1 MDCGRR
7 QLWYGGDRALD
18 GIAQTWVCV
27 LAYGSSAEWC
37 LLFLIQERRKID
49 IIPHQFP
56 YMKNGDSHTYSC
68 VCVCVCVWELVE
80 ITHIRISSM
89 LLGTQEHSLN
99 GGNVSS
105 TTQKVTNIES
115 WTVNLSLQ
123 VTPSVSVPIS
133 RERKMQQYWKT
144 ISRGGITC
152 MGSWE
157 RKVPVTLR
165 QAWCFLCLL
174 QCFYPV
180 WLLGY
185 LH

>member
-37 LLFLIQERRKID
+37 LFFLIQERRKID

-144 ISRGGITC
+144 ISRSGITC